1 MTDDQ
6 FTPEEQ
12 DLIRRLREEIKP
24 QIDPAA
30 RHAIRERMIA
40 EFRTLIAQTPAPE
53 PRPLFRP
60 APVLAAVAALVLV
73 AVVVAQ
79 ITRQPAQTSET
90 LTPQTQIVVAPSD
103 TAQPGMTPESP
114 TRTPEPATPT
124 RTPTLV
130 PPTVTVV
137 SLPSATNTPTITVT
151 QEMAIIVEG
160 PISAIHDNVLTVY
173 DLSVEVAPGHP
184 ILSLLEVGDFVRVEG
199 VYESGGVVIADVVS
213 NMDEIMVVD
222 SETATVNLEGP
233 VESINDNKLVVNGIP
248 VELDP
253 DDPILDSLQIGNFV
267 SIQGNFERS
276 GTAVV
281 LVVVNVQVI
290 TDVDVIQSD
299 CWYHDS
305 GMGMGHWHCDGM
317 GMGMGSAM
325 GMGGMGMGMGN

>member
-1 MTDDQ
+1 MTDEQ

-12 DLIRRLREEIKP
+12 DLIRRLREEIEP

-40 EFRTLIAQTPAPE
+40 EFRTLIAQPPAPE

-60 APVLAAVAALVLV
+60 APVLAAAAALVLA

-79 ITRQPAQTSET
+79 ITRQPTQTSET
-90 LTPQTQIVVAPSD
+90 LTPQTQIVVVLSD
-103 TAQPGMTPESP
+103 TAQPGVTPESP
-114 TRTPEPATPT
+114 TRTPKPATPT

-137 SLPSATNTPTITVT
+137 PLPSATNTPTITVT

-233 VESINDNKLVVNGIP
+233 VESINDNKIVVNGIP

-276 GTAVV
+276 GAAVV

-290 TDVDVIQSD
+290 TDVEVIQSD
-299 CWYHDS
+299 CWYHDT

-325 GMGGMGMGMGN
+325 GMGGMGMGN